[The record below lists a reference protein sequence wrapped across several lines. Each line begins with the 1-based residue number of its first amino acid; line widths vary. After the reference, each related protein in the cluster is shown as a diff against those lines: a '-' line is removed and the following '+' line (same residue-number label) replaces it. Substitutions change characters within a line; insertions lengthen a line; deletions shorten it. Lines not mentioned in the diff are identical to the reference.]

1 VVKSLVEDVI
11 TPPFG
16 FLLGGVDFD
25 NLTIKMSNFIYK
37 DQPPVVIRY
46 GKFIQEI
53 IYLIIMALVLFFII
67 KSINKIQEIAI
78 KRRLEEGSKAKK
90 ELSDEVKVLVEIRDI
105 LAQKTPVLEE
115 LIL

>member
-1 VVKSLVEDVI
+1 MI

-16 FLLGGVDFD
+16 FLLGGVDFN
-25 NLTIKMSNFIYK
+25 NLTIRMRTFIYN

-53 IYLIIMALVLFFII
+53 LYLLIMALVLFFII
-67 KSINKIQEIAI
+67 KSINEIHEIAI
-78 KRRLEEGSKAKK
+78 KRRLEERIKAKK
-90 ELSDEVKVLVEIRDI
+90 ELSDEMKILLEIRDM